1 MKILELTNYSS
12 GICGVWARVKEE
24 ANRLSKNHEV
34 MVFSSDRIKGEN
46 GTAISEEKI
55 GKVKIKRFKAK
66 NLGGESFMSWAFEK
80 EAIKFHPDIIIAHS
94 YRHIHTLRALLVA
107 RKIKARVFLVTHA
120 PFERTGSR
128 GQKGNIIVYFY
139 DQFVGRI
146 TLSKFNK
153 VLSITKWEKPHLLNL
168 GLSEKNISYIPNGIP
183 EEFFTQKRS
192 KEENRILF
200 LGRIAPIKNL
210 EVLIKS
216 VQYIENKKIKLE
228 LVGPEEKEYSN
239 FLKKLVKDLNLSDRI
254 IFSKP
259 IYKTKE
265 KIEKIDSAR
274 IFVLP
279 SKSEGMSQSLIEAM
293 AREKIVIASDNKAS
307 TDLIEDGKN
316 GLIFSTYNEK
326 DLAEK
331 INKALSGK
339 LNNIRKEAKKSVE
352 KFDWKEIL
360 KKIEDLLGP

>member
-1 MKILELTNYSS
+1 MKVLELTNYSS
-12 GICGVWARVKEE
+12 GICGVWARVREE

-34 MVFSSDRIKGEN
+34 RVFSSDRIKGEN
-46 GTAISEEKI
+46 GTAIDEEKI

-120 PFERTGSR
+120 PFERKENR
-128 GQKGNIIVYFY
+128 GLKGNFIVYLY
-139 DQFVGRI
+139 DKLVGRI
-146 TLSKFNK
+146 TLNKFNK
-153 VLSITKWEKPHLLNL
+153 VLSITKWEKPYLLNL
-168 GLSEKNISYIPNGIP
+168 GLKGKDIEYIPNGIP
-183 EEFFTQKRS
+183 EEFFTQKKKKDRN
-192 KEENRILF
+192 KILF

-216 VQYIENKKIKLE
+216 IPYIKDKKIKIE
-228 LVGPEEKEYSN
+228 LVGPPENKYLDYLSRLSKS
-239 FLKKLVKDLNLSDRI
+239 LKVSQRI
-254 IFSKP
+254 IISKP
-259 IYKTKE
+259 IYDTIE
-265 KIEKIDSAR
+265 KIEKIDSAK

-279 SKSEGMSQSLIEAM
+279 SKSEGMPQSLIEAM
-293 AREKIVIASDNKAS
+293 AREKIVIASDNRAS
-307 TDLIEDGKN
+307 RDLIENGKN

-339 LNNIRKEAKKSVE
+339 SKTIGKEARKSVE
-352 KFDWKEIL
+352 AFSGDKVIK
-360 KKIEDLLGP
+360 LLEKSIS